1 MGCDPLFTHGNVRIG
16 TICSR
21 GGRKRKPLPD
31 CSVCLK
37 RESSLECDGPP
48 PPGTRRKSCDAPLC
62 ERCAISIRARGLD
75 YCPDHAR
82 PELPELG
89 SPCAAS
95 PTPSVRCRGVL
106 VDVAG
111 GKLCLVHLVL
121 FDHWLGHAGGVEVW
135 RRLKT
140 DPEARRRLFRE
151 WVAAEP
157 NINTILGN
165 RHVPT

>member
-1 MGCDPLFTHGNVRIG
+1 MGCDPIYTHGNQRIG

-21 GGRKRKPLPD
+21 GGRKRKPYPP
-31 CSVCLK
+31 CSHCLK
-37 RESSLECDGPP
+37 RPGPLECDGPP
-48 PPGTRRKSCDAPLC
+48 TAPRKRTCDKNLC
-62 ERCAISIRARGLD
+62 DVCAISIRARDLDFCPEHAQGL
-75 YCPDHAR
+75 
-82 PELPELG
+82 LPEVG
-89 SPCAAS
+89 SPCAAA

-106 VDVAG
+106 VGPED

-140 DPEARRRLFRE
+140 DAEARRRLSRE
-151 WVAAEP
+151 WLASEK
-157 NINTILGN
+157 NITLILGN